1 MIEVPIM
8 KRVVV
13 VVLMVTQV
21 AVGLAVSDSTHLY
34 GECIIKKGSSLKLET
49 FKDSINLSVVGGEEK
64 QVEVTVQQDGEEY
77 KHTIKNISKDKWMS
91 GVLNMTGLPQLQLQG
106 RNESFTGKPSIRKGT
121 KKTIIVDN
129 EVRIVLGCTRGWL
142 NRELS
147 QALASAQEIPSS
159 GNEGETLVLTP
170 TQDTKVQFSVSEA
183 NRILCL
189 NNSRVTVMDQDEG
202 QQCGNLTRN
211 TPVQLQFMKNTE
223 EDTVKI
229 LSGEELLDN
238 LTLSGEMTLKFS
250 PENLAGTLYIAQCIE
265 SYKKKGLTS
274 SPPINCG
281 HNCTLSNIFLG
292 IFAAIA
298 VILFIIVIDLP
309 RRLKVRYGNTGQND
323 INQPD
328 HRTGHSLISRD
339 TSTQPPANTHEGVCT
354 ENDVYESYDELMV
367 SPAPESQ

>member
-1 MIEVPIM
+1 M

-129 EVRIVLGCTRGWL
+129 EVRIVLGCTR
-142 NRELS
+142 
-147 QALASAQEIPSS
+147 ALASAQEIPSS

-223 EDTVKI
+223 EDTVKYELSENLIIMIICHNNESELQFVAQI

-265 SYKKKGLTS
+265 SYKKKGTDDITSPEFSQTTEATEGLTS

-309 RRLKVRYGNTGQND
+309 RRLKVL
-323 INQPD
+323 P
-328 HRTGHSLISRD
+328 
-339 TSTQPPANTHEGVCT
+339 
-354 ENDVYESYDELMV
+354 
-367 SPAPESQ
+367 